1 MNRSVQTIL
10 DTTKAT
16 NSEKPGLITI
26 VAKTSEKSTKTRV
39 RVPGDFDYRPMTKVI
54 TKELVWFPDLP
65 YWR

>member
-39 RVPGDFDYRPMTKVI
+39 RVPGDFDYSGLQGYYRGKYRA
-54 TKELVWFPDLP
+54 FPSQK
-65 YWR
+65 